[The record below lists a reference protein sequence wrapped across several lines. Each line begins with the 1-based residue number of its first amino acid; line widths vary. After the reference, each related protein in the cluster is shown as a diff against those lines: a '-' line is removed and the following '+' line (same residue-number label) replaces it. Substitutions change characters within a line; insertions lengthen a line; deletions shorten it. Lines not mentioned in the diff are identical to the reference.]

1 MQQQI
6 YLRSPNIN
14 ISDPIPTGGEYGINQ
29 SSPYWILQ
37 TSSYI
42 GIKLTIHVLLLIIIL
57 IGNITAI
64 AVVKSTQLLHRP
76 TGWFILNL
84 AITNFLSGLFL
95 SPIIIITTATASRW
109 SLGDGMCQW
118 VGFVNSTL
126 FTESIITIAMMSV
139 DSYLAIVK
147 PFRYH
152 KWITHNRT
160 LAMLI
165 YSWLQSIVVSILPL
179 IGWSRYT
186 YHPSEAMCFV
196 DIFVGT
202 TFTFFLFGISFIC
215 PVIIIVIL
223 YILVLRVAVKK
234 VGDMPLMTI
243 NQPPPEE
250 KGRRFS
256 LMFRQRQQ
264 IRRSKSK
271 LKAVANI
278 FIILGPFLA
287 CWLPYII
294 INIYRLVS
302 NDKKFSP
309 IALSIISTMTILN
322 SAINPILYPRYSKN
336 YRIGLGRL
344 ISLYCHPKCLPCY
357 VREYALERSL
367 SFVSE
372 YHHRRLSMRQFD
384 EQNLLKNVDN
394 VRAAAIRHIAVN
406 PLLGRSGS
414 IHPVADDDPTL
425 STTCSSNTVNGMSKS
440 PTTASVK
447 SQS

>member
-1 MQQQI
+1 
-6 YLRSPNIN
+6 
-14 ISDPIPTGGEYGINQ
+14 
-29 SSPYWILQ
+29 
-37 TSSYI
+37 
-42 GIKLTIHVLLLIIIL
+42 KLTIHVLLLMIIL

-250 KGRRFS
+250 K
-256 LMFRQRQQ
+256 
-264 IRRSKSK
+264 
-271 LKAVANI
+271 AVANI

-344 ISLYCHPKCLPCY
+344 I
-357 VREYALERSL
+357 
-367 SFVSE
+367 
-372 YHHRRLSMRQFD
+372 
-384 EQNLLKNVDN
+384 
-394 VRAAAIRHIAVN
+394 
-406 PLLGRSGS
+406 
-414 IHPVADDDPTL
+414 
-425 STTCSSNTVNGMSKS
+425 
-440 PTTASVK
+440 
-447 SQS
+447 